1 MSERLTAAAI
11 KATFADWRTV
21 KGRKV
26 LQLIFEVSLEQQGD
40 VLSVL
45 GAPMPDEARWC
56 GIALLAEPVARSWG
70 HCWDCGYE
78 GPDLG
83 SHKCTPS
90 QEAPAERVGAG
101 DIGPEPAPPAKTE
114 GVRACL
120 RAVLLCKDERFKRW
134 LMGSPI
140 RTKEDTAAG
149 MRACLDIASRSE
161 IATSPKALARFL
173 DLEARYLAETG
184 QRAERRG

>member
-56 GIALLAEPVARSWG
+56 GIALLAG
-70 HCWDCGYE
+70 
-78 GPDLG
+78 
-83 SHKCTPS
+83 PS
-90 QEAPAERVGAG
+90 QEVPAERVGAG

-149 MRACLDIASRSE
+149 MRAYLGVASRSE
-161 IATSPKALARFL
+161 IATNPETLKRFL
-173 DLEARYLAETG
+173 NLEARYLAETG